1 MIIKETGLSLSAS
14 CLRVVMTATVYTT
27 PDIPLILTVGSFL
40 YLINVAEAVFAR
52 FINAGL
58 LGSLCVGILFGPEV
72 SNILPEAIQSAFI
85 TIGYIGLLLIVF
97 EAGLSTNPRLLFD
110 NIMLSCTIAL
120 SGMFLPIG
128 LSMLLLHFGFGYP
141 VLQSFTAGAALSS
154 TSLGTALTIL
164 KPAYRQT
171 RTGTVLMAAALLD
184 DIGGLVIAAI
194 LSQLSSSSSLSSSII
209 VRPIL
214 VSLGFAFGVPILA
227 MISRYAVERL
237 LCPRTSALLSPNMQ
251 LFIITVALS
260 GSVAGAK
267 YAGTSE
273 LFGAF
278 LAGGY
283 LSHVFRPP
291 LNPTPTSELA
301 LHPDV
306 AAPVLVFNLQITPIL
321 RVLFSPLFF
330 ASIGS
335 ALPIRSLG
343 SVDGSSR
350 VVWRGIV
357 YSLLMGLAKILV
369 GVWMLVWPDAVLGY
383 GWFGRRL
390 SHTHNPGDE
399 TNLDPVDESPPVA
412 VHHLKL
418 SRTRSAVLVGL
429 AMIARG
435 EIALIVAEIS
445 RPLLGIREPGETSEP
460 FAIVIWATLLNTAA
474 GAILL
479 GLLLKEGKVK

>member
-1 MIIKETGLSLSAS
+1 MIIKKTLSVS
-14 CLRVVMTATVYTT
+14 CLGVVMTAIVYTT

-110 NIMLSCTIAL
+110 NILLSCTVAL

-164 KPAYRQT
+164 KPTYRQT

-227 MISRYAVERL
+227 MISRYALDRS

-278 LAGGY
+278 LACGY
-283 LSHVFRPP
+283 LSHVFRPF
-291 LNPTPTSELA
+291 LNSTPTSEPSP
-301 LHPDV
+301 PDV
-306 AAPVLVFNLQITPIL
+306 LL
-321 RVLFSPLFF
+321 SPLFF

-343 SVDGSSR
+343 SVEGSSR

-357 YSLLMGLAKILV
+357 YSLLMGLAKVLV
-369 GVWMLVWPDAVLGY
+369 GLWMLVWPDPVSGY
-383 GWFGRRL
+383 AWFGRRL
-390 SHTHNPGDE
+390 SRSHNSHDE
-399 TNLDPVDESPPVA
+399 ISLDSAGANPPLA
-412 VHHLKL
+412 VRHLKV
-418 SRTRSAVLVGL
+418 SRTRSAALVGL

-435 EIALIVAEIS
+435 EIVLIVAEIS
-445 RPLLGIREPGETSEP
+445 CPLLGIREPGETSEP